1 MQYKHKFPYVKKTPI
16 LYPVAWIHRVIKLL
30 AGIIKKEKSVYK
42 YINPQKAVENNET
55 IKKRMELIRELDMI

>member
-1 MQYKHKFPYVKKTPI
+1 LT
-16 LYPVAWIHRVIKLL
+16 
-30 AGIIKKEKSVYK
+30 GIIKKEKSVYK